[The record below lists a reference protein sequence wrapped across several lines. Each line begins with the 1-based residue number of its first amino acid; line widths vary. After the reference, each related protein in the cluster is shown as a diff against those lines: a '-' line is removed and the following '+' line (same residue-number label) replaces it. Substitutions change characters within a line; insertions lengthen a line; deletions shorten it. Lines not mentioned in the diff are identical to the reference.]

1 MITVTAKA
9 THAQTRRHNNRL
21 VLKTVYDQGPLSRAA
36 IARSTNLTATTVS
49 TVIAELLEDGL
60 VEEIGAVSTERG
72 KPPTLVTLVKDARH
86 IVGLDLSRHRFQA
99 SILNLRGEIQESRQ
113 IPVDGAVGDAAQAL
127 VYQLID
133 EILPLARRPLLG
145 IGVGAPGI
153 IDRHHHII
161 RHAVNLSWENVPLG
175 QSLNERYGLHVQVV
189 NDNQAVLLAEFLF
202 GAYKSTPDMVV
213 VRVGNGIGAGI
224 LCNGQLV
231 HGNGTGVGEIGHVVV
246 VEEGEWCS
254 CGNRGCLETVAS
266 SRAIVKLA
274 KAIAAQQPT
283 SYLHV
288 LTASPE
294 KLLEKLTIDQV
305 IAAFQAGDPSLQPI
319 VQQVGRHL
327 GSMIANLV
335 SVLGMP
341 RILLC
346 GSVTG
351 FGTPLLDVIRAEVRH
366 RALSGRINE
375 PQIDLVSLTTDLSDL
390 VIMGAAATLLANE
403 LGLFL

>member
-60 VEEIGAVSTERG
+60 VEEIGAISTERG
-72 KPPTLVTLVKDARH
+72 KPPTLVSLVNDARH
-86 IVGLDLSRHRFQA
+86 IVALDLSRNSFQA
-99 SILNLRGEIQESRQ
+99 SILNLRGEIQERKLM
-113 IPVDGAVGDAAQAL
+113 PVNGAIGHEAL
-127 VYQLID
+127 KLAYQLID

-145 IGVGAPGI
+145 LGVGAPGI
-153 IDRHHHII
+153 IDRNYNLI
-161 RHAVNLSWENVPLG
+161 RRAANLGWENLPLG
-175 QSLNERYGLHVQVV
+175 QQLHERYGFKVQVV
-189 NDNQAVLLAEFLF
+189 NDNQAALLAEFLF
-202 GAYKSTPDMVV
+202 GNYRNTPDMVV
-213 VRVGNGIGAGI
+213 IRVGNGIGAGI
-224 LCNGQLV
+224 MCNGQLL
-231 HGNGTGVGEIGHVVV
+231 HGNGTGVGEVGHVVV
-246 VEEGEWCS
+246 VEEGELCS

-266 SRAIVKLA
+266 SRAIVKRA
-274 KAIAAQQPT
+274 KAIARQEHRSFLHQFTPT
-283 SYLHV
+283 
-288 LTASPE
+288 PD
-294 KLLEKLTIDQV
+294 KITIDTVVQ
-305 IAAFQAGDPSLQPI
+305 AFQAGDEFLEPV
-319 VQQVGRHL
+319 VQEVGHHL
-327 GSMIANLV
+327 GRMVANLV

-351 FGTPLLDVIRAEVRH
+351 LGQPLLDVIRQEVNQ

-375 PQIDLVSLTTDLSDL
+375 AQIDLVSLTTNISDL

>member
-72 KPPTLVTLVKDARH
+72 KPPTLINLVNDARH
-86 IVGLDLSRHRFQA
+86 IVALDLSRNSFQA
-99 SILNLRGEIQESRQ
+99 SILNLRGEIQERKQ
-113 IPVDGAVGDAAQAL
+113 MPVNGAIGHEAL
-127 VYQLID
+127 RLAYQLID

-145 IGVGAPGI
+145 LGVGAPGI
-153 IDRHHHII
+153 IDRNHNLI
-161 RHAVNLSWENVPLG
+161 RRAANLGWENLTLG
-175 QSLNERYGLHVQVV
+175 QQLQERYGFKVQVV
-189 NDNQAVLLAEFLF
+189 NDNQAALLAEFLF
-202 GAYKSTPDMVV
+202 GNYKNTPEMVV
-213 VRVGNGIGAGI
+213 IRVGNGIGAGI
-224 LCNGQLV
+224 MCNGQLL
-231 HGNGTGVGEIGHVVV
+231 HGNGTGVGEVGHVVV
-246 VEEGEWCS
+246 VEEGELCS

-266 SRAIVKLA
+266 SRAIVKRA
-274 KAIAAQQPT
+274 KAIAQQEHG
-283 SYLHV
+283 SALHHFAA
-288 LTASPE
+288 TPD
-294 KLLEKLTIDQV
+294 KITIDTV
-305 IAAFQAGDPSLQPI
+305 IQAFQAGDQFLEPV
-319 VQQVGRHL
+319 VQEVGHHL
-327 GSMIANLV
+327 GRMVANLV

-351 FGTPLLDVIRAEVRH
+351 LGPPLLDVIRQEVNQ

-375 PQIDLVSLTTDLSDL
+375 AQIDLVSLTPNLSDL